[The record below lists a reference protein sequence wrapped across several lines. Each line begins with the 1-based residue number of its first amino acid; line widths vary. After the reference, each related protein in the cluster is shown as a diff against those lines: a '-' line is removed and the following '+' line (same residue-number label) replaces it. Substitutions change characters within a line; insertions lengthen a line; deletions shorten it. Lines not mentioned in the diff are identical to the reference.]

1 MIYSSGMGP
10 GTKEHDMAY
19 ATTNEKT
26 AARTFSLEE
35 AVEFRNQMPSRDRL
49 LAHLAS
55 EDGKTIR
62 IGITRCFST
71 GRSEWVA

>member
-1 MIYSSGMGP
+1 MSYTTTSS
-10 GTKEHDMAY
+10 KND
-19 ATTNEKT
+19 
-26 AARTFSLEE
+26 ARTFTFEE
-35 AVEFRNQMPSRDRL
+35 AVEFRSQMPSRDRL

-62 IGITRCFST
+62 IGITRCLST